1 MMPNTPEVS
10 PLFWAQWYVPES
22 EVGGVIVS
30 WMPPDWSVSRELW
43 RSAEKAREENGGV
56 RW

>member
-30 WMPPDWSVSRELW
+30 WMAPDWSVSRELW